1 MRGKAAVHCSP
12 PCSLMASVQHT
23 GIRASSHLT
32 SCWLVGSTPGC
43 VQTAVVVPM
52 RCVLHPHHPP
62 PGFHHSAFTFAHESH
77 MASVQIQPN
86 LVPPAALVTFV
97 QKGLQYMEAEA
108 NLEPVRATCV
118 CGAARSV
125 SSLAP
130 PCV

>member
-1 MRGKAAVHCSP
+1 MLVG
-12 PCSLMASVQHT
+12 LQHT
-23 GIRASSHLT
+23 RLCADRCSSSNAL
-32 SCWLVGSTPGC
+32 CPAPTP
-43 VQTAVVVPM
+43 
-52 RCVLHPHHPP
+52 PP
-62 PGFHHSAFTFAHESH
+62 LPGFHHSAFTFAHESH

-108 NLEPVRATCV
+108 NLEPVRAPYV